1 MIKKIEVGAP
11 DTAEFD
17 VRAPKKKGS
26 TSAKALIPRDEM
38 EARKAMRAD
47 GEKKGVEFLVDDC
60 LIRQFLSLL
69 HSHRPKWTGVVSGKI
84 HEYLYLILL
93 VCAQNEASKYVI
105 IQDPTMTAC
114 GA

>member
-38 EARKAMRAD
+38 EA
-47 GEKKGVEFLVDDC
+47 E
-60 LIRQFLSLL
+60 RQ
-69 HSHRPKWTGVVSGKI
+69 
-84 HEYLYLILL
+84 
-93 VCAQNEASKYVI
+93 
-105 IQDPTMTAC
+105 
-114 GA
+114 